1 MYHTYIMSN
10 IKDKKEV
17 RARLG
22 KKTVGENVR
31 ESLWNFCRKVLAK

>member
-1 MYHTYIMSN
+1 MVSN

-22 KKTVGENVR
+22 KRTVKESMR
-31 ESLWNFCRKVLAK
+31 ESLWNLCRKMLQK